1 MKTVLCVAL
10 DSLEDMTVLPICIT
24 GEPVL
29 HQVAEPVVDFDAE
42 LATLVDDM
50 FATMEA
56 APGVGLA
63 APQIGIGKRLF
74 VYDWTDAD
82 GTRTRGVAANPE
94 LWVSPPPIG
103 VPDEDEEEGCLSI
116 PGERFALKRADR
128 AILRA
133 QDGRGEH
140 YELEASGWLARI
152 LQHEFD
158 HLNGILY
165 ADRLDAFGTKGVQKA
180 IKRNKWGVPGSSW
193 LPGVDDLEG

>member
-1 MKTVLCVAL
+1 
-10 DSLEDMTVLPICIT
+10 MTVLPICIT

-29 HQVAEPVVDFDAE
+29 HRVAEPVLHFDAE

-63 APQIGIGKRLF
+63 APQIGLAKRLF
-74 VYDWTDAD
+74 VYDWTEAD

-94 LWVSPPPIG
+94 LWISPPPIG
-103 VPDEDEEEGCLSI
+103 VPGEDDEEGCLSI
-116 PGERFALKRADR
+116 PGERFALLRAER

-133 QDGRGEH
+133 QDQHGEH

-152 LQHEFD
+152 LQHEYD
-158 HLNGILY
+158 HLDGILY
-165 ADRLDAFGTKGVQKA
+165 ADRLDAFGAKGVQKA
-180 IKRNKWGVPGSSW
+180 VKRNKWGVEGLSW
-193 LPGVDDLEG
+193 MPGVDNLDD

>member
-1 MKTVLCVAL
+1 
-10 DSLEDMTVLPICIT
+10 MTVLPICIT

-29 HQVAEPVVDFDAE
+29 HQVAEPVVDFGAD
-42 LATLVDDM
+42 LATLVADM
-50 FATMEA
+50 FETMEA

-63 APQIGIGKRLF
+63 APQIGRGMRLF
-74 VYDWTDAD
+74 VYDWTDEE
-82 GTRTRGVAANPE
+82 GERTRGVAANPE
-94 LWVSPPPIG
+94 LWIAPLPIG
-103 VPDEDEEEGCLSI
+103 TPDEDEEEGCLSI
-116 PGERFALKRADR
+116 PGERYGLKRSER

-133 QDGRGEH
+133 QDERGER

-180 IKRNKWGVPGSSW
+180 VKRNKWGVPGNSW
-193 LPGVDDLEG
+193 LPGVDDLES

>member
-1 MKTVLCVAL
+1 
-10 DSLEDMTVLPICIT
+10 MTVLPICIT

-29 HQVAEPVVDFDAE
+29 HRVAAPIQNFDAE

-63 APQIGIGKRLF
+63 APQIGLGKRLF
-74 VYDWTDAD
+74 VYDWTEAD
-82 GTRTRGVAANPE
+82 GTRIRGVAANPE
-94 LWVSPPPIG
+94 LWISPLPIG
-103 VPDEDEEEGCLSI
+103 IPGEDDEEGCLSI
-116 PGERFALKRADR
+116 PGERFALLRAER

-133 QDGRGEH
+133 QDQHGEH

-152 LQHEFD
+152 LQHEYD
-158 HLNGILY
+158 HLDGILY

-180 IKRNKWGVPGSSW
+180 VKRNKWGVEGLTW
-193 LPGVDDLEG
+193 MPGVDDLDD

>member
-1 MKTVLCVAL
+1 
-10 DSLEDMTVLPICIT
+10 MTVLPICIT

-29 HQVAEPVVDFDAE
+29 HRVAAPIQNFDAE

-63 APQIGIGKRLF
+63 APQIGLGKRLF
-74 VYDWTDAD
+74 VYDWTEAD
-82 GTRTRGVAANPE
+82 GTRIRGVAANPE
-94 LWVSPPPIG
+94 LWISPLPIG
-103 VPDEDEEEGCLSI
+103 IPGEDDEEGCLSI
-116 PGERFALKRADR
+116 PGERFALLRAER

-133 QDGRGEH
+133 QDQHGEH

-152 LQHEFD
+152 LQHEYD
-158 HLNGILY
+158 HLDGILY

-180 IKRNKWGVPGSSW
+180 VKRNKWGVEGLSW
-193 LPGVDDLEG
+193 MPGVDDLDD

>member
-1 MKTVLCVAL
+1 
-10 DSLEDMTVLPICIT
+10 MTVLPICIT

-29 HQVAEPVVDFDAE
+29 HRAAEPVTDFDEA
-42 LATLVDDM
+42 LQALVDDM

-63 APQIGIGKRLF
+63 GPQVGVGKRVF
-74 VYDWTDAD
+74 VYDWTDED
-82 GTRTRGVAANPE
+82 GVRTRGVAVNPE
-94 LWVSPPPIG
+94 LWISPPPIG
-103 VPDEDEEEGCLSI
+103 VPEEDDEEGCLSI
-116 PGERFALKRADR
+116 PGERFALLRAER

-133 QDGRGEH
+133 QDERGEH

-158 HLNGILY
+158 HLDGVLY

-180 IKRNKWGVPGSSW
+180 VKRNKWGVAGLTW
-193 LPGVDDLEG
+193 MPGVDDLED

>member
-1 MKTVLCVAL
+1 
-10 DSLEDMTVLPICIT
+10 MTVLPICIT

-29 HQVAEPVVDFDAE
+29 HRVAEPVSAFDAE

-63 APQIGIGKRLF
+63 APQIGLAKRVF
-74 VYDWTDAD
+74 VYDWTDAE
-82 GTRTRGVAANPE
+82 GERTRGVAVNPE
-94 LWVSPPPIG
+94 LWISPLPVG
-103 VPDEDEEEGCLSI
+103 VPGDEDEEGCLSI
-116 PGERFALKRADR
+116 PGERFALLRAER

-133 QDGRGEH
+133 QDQHGEP

-180 IKRNKWGVPGSSW
+180 IKRNKWGVEGLSW
-193 LPGVDDLEG
+193 MPGVDDLED

>member
-1 MKTVLCVAL
+1 
-10 DSLEDMTVLPICIT
+10 MTVLPICIT

-29 HQVAEPVVDFDAE
+29 HRVAEPVTDFDAE
-42 LATLVDDM
+42 LATLVADM

-63 APQIGIGKRLF
+63 GPQVGIGKRVF
-74 VYDWTDAD
+74 VYDWTDED
-82 GTRTRGVAANPE
+82 GVQTRGVAVNPE
-94 LWVSPPPIG
+94 LWITPLPIG
-103 VPDEDEEEGCLSI
+103 VPEDDDEEGCLSI
-116 PGERFALKRADR
+116 PGERFALLRAER

-133 QDGRGEH
+133 QDEHGEH

-158 HLNGILY
+158 HLDGVLY

-180 IKRNKWGVPGSSW
+180 IKRNKWGDEGLSW

>member
-1 MKTVLCVAL
+1 
-10 DSLEDMTVLPICIT
+10 MTVLPICIT

-29 HQVAEPVVDFDAE
+29 HRVAEPVSTFDAE
-42 LATLVDDM
+42 LTTLVDDM

-63 APQIGIGKRLF
+63 APQVGLAKRLF

-82 GTRTRGVAANPE
+82 GMRTRGVAANPE
-94 LWVSPPPIG
+94 LWISPLPIG
-103 VPDEDEEEGCLSI
+103 VPDEGDEEGCLSI
-116 PGERFALKRADR
+116 PGERFALLRAER

-133 QDGRGEH
+133 QDQHGEH

-152 LQHEFD
+152 LQHEYD
-158 HLNGILY
+158 HLDGILY

-180 IKRNKWGVPGSSW
+180 IKRNKWGVEGLSW
-193 LPGVDDLEG
+193 MPGVDNLED

>member
-1 MKTVLCVAL
+1 
-10 DSLEDMTVLPICIT
+10 MTVLPICIT

-29 HQVAEPVVDFDAE
+29 HRVAEPVTEFDAE
-42 LATLVDDM
+42 LATLIADM

-63 APQIGIGKRLF
+63 GPQVGVGKRVF
-74 VYDWTDAD
+74 VYDWTDED
-82 GTRTRGVAANPE
+82 GVQTRGVAVNPE
-94 LWVSPPPIG
+94 LWITPLPIG
-103 VPDEDEEEGCLSI
+103 VPEDDDEEGCLSI
-116 PGERFALKRADR
+116 PGERFALLRAER

-133 QDGRGEH
+133 QDEHGEH

-158 HLNGILY
+158 HLDGVLY

-180 IKRNKWGVPGSSW
+180 IKRNKWGVEGLSW

>member
-1 MKTVLCVAL
+1 
-10 DSLEDMTVLPICIT
+10 MTVLPICIT

-29 HQVAEPVVDFDAE
+29 HREAAPVVDFDAG
-42 LATLVDDM
+42 LATLVEDM
-50 FATMEA
+50 FETMEA

-63 APQIGIGKRLF
+63 APQVGIGSRLF
-74 VYDWTDAD
+74 VYDWTDEE
-82 GTRTRGVAANPE
+82 GVRTRGVAANPE
-94 LWVSPPPIG
+94 LWISSPPLG
-103 VPDEDEEEGCLSI
+103 VADDDEEEGCLSI
-116 PGERFALKRADR
+116 PGERFALKRSER
-128 AILRA
+128 ALLRA
-133 QDGRGEH
+133 QDERGEH

-180 IKRNKWGVPGSSW
+180 IKRNKWGGAGNAW

>member
-1 MKTVLCVAL
+1 
-10 DSLEDMTVLPICIT
+10 MTVLPICIT

-29 HQVAEPVVDFDAE
+29 HQVAEPVVAFDDA

-63 APQIGIGKRLF
+63 APQIGRGERVF
-74 VYDWTDAD
+74 VYDWTDEE
-82 GTRTRGVAANPE
+82 GTRTRGVAVNPE
-94 LWVSPPPIG
+94 LWISPVPVG
-103 VPDEDEEEGCLSI
+103 VPEDDEEEGCLSI
-116 PGERFALKRADR
+116 PGERFALKRAER
-128 AILRA
+128 ALLRA
-133 QDGRGEH
+133 QDVHGEH

-152 LQHEFD
+152 LQHEYD

-180 IKRNKWGVPGSSW
+180 IKRNKWGVPGHTW
-193 LPGVDDLEG
+193 MPGVDDLED

>member
-1 MKTVLCVAL
+1 
-10 DSLEDMTVLPICIT
+10 MTVLPICIT

-29 HQVAEPVVDFDAE
+29 HRVAEPVLAFDAE

-63 APQIGIGKRLF
+63 APQIGLAKRLF
-74 VYDWTDAD
+74 VYDWTDAE
-82 GTRTRGVAANPE
+82 GVRTRGVAANPQ
-94 LWVSPPPIG
+94 LWISPPPIG
-103 VPDEDEEEGCLSI
+103 VPGDEDEEGCLSI
-116 PGERFALKRADR
+116 PGERFALLRAER

-133 QDGRGEH
+133 QDEHGEH

-180 IKRNKWGVPGSSW
+180 VKRNKWGVEGLTW
-193 LPGVDDLEG
+193 MPGVDNLED

>member
-1 MKTVLCVAL
+1 
-10 DSLEDMTVLPICIT
+10 MTVLPICIT

-29 HQVAEPVVDFDAE
+29 HRVAEPVTDFDAE
-42 LATLVDDM
+42 LATLVADM

-63 APQIGIGKRLF
+63 GPQVGIGKRVF
-74 VYDWTDAD
+74 VYDWTDED
-82 GTRTRGVAANPE
+82 GVQTRGVAVNPE
-94 LWVSPPPIG
+94 LWITPLPIG
-103 VPDEDEEEGCLSI
+103 VPEDDDEEGCLSI
-116 PGERFALKRADR
+116 PGERFALLRSER

-133 QDGRGEH
+133 QDEHGEH

-158 HLNGILY
+158 HLDGVLY

-180 IKRNKWGVPGSSW
+180 IKRNKWGVEGLSW

>member
-1 MKTVLCVAL
+1 
-10 DSLEDMTVLPICIT
+10 MTVLPICIT

-29 HQVAEPVVDFDAE
+29 HSVAEPVLDFDAE

-63 APQIGIGKRLF
+63 APQIGRGLRLF

-94 LWVSPPPIG
+94 LWISPVPIG
-103 VPDEDEEEGCLSI
+103 VPGDDDEEGCLSI
-116 PGERFALKRADR
+116 PGERFALVRAER

-133 QDGRGEH
+133 QDQHGEH

-152 LQHEFD
+152 LQHEYD
-158 HLNGILY
+158 HLDGILY

-180 IKRNKWGVPGSSW
+180 VKRNKWGVEGLSW
-193 LPGVDDLEG
+193 MPGVDNLED

>member
-1 MKTVLCVAL
+1 
-10 DSLEDMTVLPICIT
+10 MTVLPICIT

-29 HQVAEPVVDFDAE
+29 HRVAEPITAFDAE
-42 LATLVDDM
+42 LASLVADM
-50 FATMEA
+50 FETMEA

-63 APQIGIGKRLF
+63 APQIGLAKRLF

-82 GTRTRGVAANPE
+82 GKRTRGVAANPE
-94 LWVSPPPIG
+94 LWISPLPIG
-103 VPDEDEEEGCLSI
+103 VPGDDDEEGCLSI
-116 PGERFALKRADR
+116 PGERFALLRAER

-133 QDGRGEH
+133 QDEHGEP

-158 HLNGILY
+158 HLDGILY

-180 IKRNKWGVPGSSW
+180 VKRNKWGVEGLTW
-193 LPGVDDLEG
+193 MPGVDDLED

>member
-1 MKTVLCVAL
+1 
-10 DSLEDMTVLPICIT
+10 MTVLPICIT

-29 HQVAEPVVDFDAE
+29 HSVAEPVTAFDDD
-42 LATLVDDM
+42 LRTLVADM

-63 APQIGIGKRLF
+63 APQVGLGTRLF
-74 VYDWTDAD
+74 VYDWTDD
-82 GTRTRGVAANPE
+82 EGTRTRGVAANPV
-94 LWVSPPPIG
+94 LWVSPAPLGI
-103 VPDEDEEEGCLSI
+103 PDDDEEEGCLSI
-116 PGERFALKRADR
+116 PGERFGLKRSEHAL
-128 AILRA
+128 LRA
-133 QDGRGEH
+133 QDEHGEH

-180 IKRNKWGVPGSSW
+180 IKRSKWGVPGNSW

>member
-1 MKTVLCVAL
+1 MAL
-10 DSLEDMTVLPICIT
+10 DTLEDMTVLPICIT

-29 HQVAEPVVDFDAE
+29 HEVAEPVVDFDDA
-42 LATLVDDM
+42 LSTLVADM
-50 FATMEA
+50 FETMEA

-63 APQIGIGKRLF
+63 APQIGIGRRLF

-94 LWVSPPPIG
+94 LWISPPPIG
-103 VPDEDEEEGCLSI
+103 IPDEDEEEGCLSI
-116 PGERFALKRADR
+116 PGERFALKRAER
-128 AILRA
+128 ALLKA
-133 QDGRGEH
+133 QDERGER

-158 HLNGILY
+158 HLDGILY

-180 IKRNKWGVPGSSW
+180 IKRNKWGVAGITW
-193 LPGVDDLEG
+193 MPGVDDLED

>member
-1 MKTVLCVAL
+1 
-10 DSLEDMTVLPICIT
+10 MTVLPICIT

-29 HQVAEPVVDFDAE
+29 HRVADPVRAFDDE
-42 LATLVDDM
+42 LAALVADM

-63 APQIGIGKRLF
+63 APQIGLAKRLF

-82 GTRTRGVAANPE
+82 GVRTRGVAANPE
-94 LWVSPPPIG
+94 LWISPLPVG
-103 VPDEDEEEGCLSI
+103 LPDEDDEEGCLSI
-116 PGERFALKRADR
+116 PGERFALLRAER
-128 AILRA
+128 ALLRA
-133 QDGRGEH
+133 QDERGEH

-180 IKRNKWGVPGSSW
+180 IKRNKWGVEGLTWMPGE
-193 LPGVDDLEG
+193 DDLEG

>member
-1 MKTVLCVAL
+1 
-10 DSLEDMTVLPICIT
+10 MTVLPICIT

-29 HQVAEPVVDFDAE
+29 HRVAEPVTDFDAE
-42 LATLVDDM
+42 LATLVADM

-63 APQIGIGKRLF
+63 GPQVGVGKRVF
-74 VYDWTDAD
+74 VYDWTDED
-82 GTRTRGVAANPE
+82 GVQTRGVAVNPE
-94 LWVSPPPIG
+94 LWITPLPVG
-103 VPDEDEEEGCLSI
+103 VPEDDDEEGCLSI
-116 PGERFALKRADR
+116 PGERFALLRAER

-133 QDGRGEH
+133 QDEHGEH

-158 HLNGILY
+158 HLDGVLY

-180 IKRNKWGVPGSSW
+180 VKRNKWGVEGLSW